1 MTGQNTAEKGASG
14 VPLAQILRAVV
25 PVLSGL
31 RNQTTAT
38 ESLARV
44 DGALRPAAQAICYAV
59 LRQWGQ
65 SLALRRRLAPRAPAP
80 DVDALLR
87 AALALLA
94 EPLPPGGKPRYA
106 EFTVVDQAVA
116 AARAEPKLR
125 ASAGFINA
133 VLRRFLRERDI
144 RLAAT
149 AEEPEARWNHPA
161 WWVERL
167 RHDHPRQWE
176 ALLDASRRA
185 APMHLR
191 VNRRR
196 TTRQAYLH
204 LLQCAGLPAHA
215 FGEDGLR
222 LERACDVAE
231 LPGFAEGW
239 VSVQDAA
246 AQLAAPL
253 LLGAFEAP
261 VGRPARVLDAC
272 AAPGGKTAHL
282 LERADLALTAL
293 DLSARRSARIH
304 ANLSRLGLAADVRT
318 ADAGDSAAYW
328 DGKPWDAILLD
339 APCSASGIV
348 RRHPDV
354 PWLRREADVTTIA
367 AVQQRLLTV
376 LWPQLAPGGA
386 LLYATCSVFREE
398 GEQSIKT
405 FLAHNTDAQLL
416 RAPGH
421 LLPGIPEGHGAVP
434 DNRSGDHDGFYYA
447 LLRKRLA

>member
-1 MTGQNTAEKGASG
+1 
-14 VPLAQILRAVV
+14 
-25 PVLSGL
+25 
-31 RNQTTAT
+31 
-38 ESLARV
+38 
-44 DGALRPAAQAICYAV
+44 
-59 LRQWGQ
+59 
-65 SLALRRRLAPRAPAP
+65 
-80 DVDALLR
+80 
-87 AALALLA
+87 
-94 EPLPPGGKPRYA
+94 
-106 EFTVVDQAVA
+106 
-116 AARAEPKLR
+116 
-125 ASAGFINA
+125 
-133 VLRRFLRERDI
+133 
-144 RLAAT
+144 
-149 AEEPEARWNHPA
+149 
-161 WWVERL
+161 
-167 RHDHPRQWE
+167 
-176 ALLDASRRA
+176 
-185 APMHLR
+185 MHLR

-293 DLSARRSARIH
+293 DLSAKRSARIH

-405 FLAHNTDAQLL
+405 FLGHNTDAQLL

-434 DNRSGDHDGFYYA
+434 DNHSGDHDGFYYA